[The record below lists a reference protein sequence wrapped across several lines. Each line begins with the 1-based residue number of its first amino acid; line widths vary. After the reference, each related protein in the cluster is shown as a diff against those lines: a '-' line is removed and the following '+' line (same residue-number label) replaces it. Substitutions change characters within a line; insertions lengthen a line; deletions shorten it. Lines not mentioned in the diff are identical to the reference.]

1 MCDKDKKRRGRL
13 LLSLAAAPIL
23 PLLLLVS
30 APWLLFGLYHS
41 TDRYT
46 ERKASKKDERNAT
59 PPKVKPRKRA
69 LSISENLAKDRSVK
83 DQQQSQLWLLPAELR
98 LQIYEEVIGR
108 RDNIHIAYVQGALH
122 AYRCRKSREQPL
134 HNECWC
140 HCRDTAQGSDSI
152 KEREKRKLNVLSLL
166 QSCRVM

>member
-13 LLSLAAAPIL
+13 FLALAVAPFL

-30 APWLLFGLYHS
+30 VPWVLFGVYRS
-41 TDRYT
+41 TDEYK
-46 ERKASKKDERNAT
+46 ERKASKRDEKNAT

-69 LSISENLAKDRSVK
+69 LSISENLAKDKRVK
-83 DQQQSQLWLLPAELR
+83 DQQQSKLWLLPAELR

-108 RDNIHIAYVQGALH
+108 REDIHVAYIKGVLH
-122 AYRCRKSREQPL
+122 AYRCRKSRDQPL

-140 HCRDTAQGSDSI
+140 HCRDSPSSTRDQL
-152 KEREKRKLNVLSLL
+152 KRKMNVLGLM